1 MVYVMFF
8 GDGLPLPCEIF
19 VKTTTLTT
27 LPVGSVLDGVCCVC
41 WDRLPLSSEI
51 LFNPTMVARLPVG
64 SVLMVFIGDGF
75 P

>member
-1 MVYVMFF
+1 MVSR
-8 GDGLPLPCEIF
+8 LS
-19 VKTTTLTT
+19 
-27 LPVGSVLDGVCCVC
+27 VGSDLDGVCCVC
-41 WDRLPLSSEI
+41 WDGLPLSSDI